1 LFNSWKPAP
10 RPFRFASPLL
20 MRRFPRR
27 WQVRGIVLKLSL
39 RRQVLKA
46 DLDNVAVELTVV
58 LGSAQMPIYK
68 LLRMGR
74 GAIIELNA
82 TENDEV
88 QILANNHPFAKG
100 HVVVAGTRI
109 SGRDHRDADAPDR
122 LLARNRRRRRLSRPF
137 PQP

>member
-1 LFNSWKPAP
+1 
-10 RPFRFASPLL
+10 
-20 MRRFPRR
+20 M
-27 WQVRGIVLKLSL
+27 
-39 RRQVLKA
+39 KA

-82 TENDEV
+82 TESDEV

-109 SGRDHRDADAPDR
+109 SVEITEMLMRPTVYTLETVADA
-122 LLARNRRRRRLSRPF
+122 A
-137 PQP
+137 

>member
-1 LFNSWKPAP
+1 
-10 RPFRFASPLL
+10 
-20 MRRFPRR
+20 M
-27 WQVRGIVLKLSL
+27 
-39 RRQVLKA
+39 KA
-46 DLDNVAVELTVV
+46 DLDLVSVELTVV

-109 SGRDHRDADAPDR
+109 SVEITEMLKRPTVYSLQTVADA
-122 LLARNRRRRRLSRPF
+122 A
-137 PQP
+137 

>member
-1 LFNSWKPAP
+1 
-10 RPFRFASPLL
+10 
-20 MRRFPRR
+20 M
-27 WQVRGIVLKLSL
+27 
-39 RRQVLKA
+39 KA

-100 HVVVAGTRI
+100 IVVV
-109 SGRDHRDADAPDR
+109 SGSKIAVEITQM
-122 LLARNRRRRRLSRPF
+122 LKRPTVYSL
-137 PQP
+137 QSTAEAA

>member
-1 LFNSWKPAP
+1 
-10 RPFRFASPLL
+10 
-20 MRRFPRR
+20 M
-27 WQVRGIVLKLSL
+27 
-39 RRQVLKA
+39 KA
-46 DLDNVAVELTVV
+46 DLDHVAVELTVV

-100 HVVVAGTRI
+100 HVVVAGSRI
-109 SGRDHRDADAPDR
+109 SVEITEMLRRPTVYSLEPVADA
-122 LLARNRRRRRLSRPF
+122 A
-137 PQP
+137 

>member
-1 LFNSWKPAP
+1 LFKSWKLVS
-10 RPFRFASPLL
+10 RPFRFAAAHAPVSASLASSWNC
-20 MRRFPRR
+20 F
-27 WQVRGIVLKLSL
+27 QVSL

-109 SGRDHRDADAPDR
+109 SVEITEMLMRPTVYTLETVADA
-122 LLARNRRRRRLSRPF
+122 A
-137 PQP
+137 

>member
-1 LFNSWKPAP
+1 LATGAAPDRFIAAHAPVSASLASSWNH
-10 RPFRFASPLL
+10 FE
-20 MRRFPRR
+20 
-27 WQVRGIVLKLSL
+27 VGL
-39 RRQVLKA
+39 RRRVLKA
-46 DLDNVAVELTVV
+46 DLDHVAVELTVV

-109 SGRDHRDADAPDR
+109 SVEITEMLKRPTVYSLETVADA
-122 LLARNRRRRRLSRPF
+122 A
-137 PQP
+137 

>member
-1 LFNSWKPAP
+1 
-10 RPFRFASPLL
+10 
-20 MRRFPRR
+20 M
-27 WQVRGIVLKLSL
+27 
-39 RRQVLKA
+39 KA
-46 DLDNVAVELTVV
+46 DLDLVAVELTVV

-100 HVVVAGTRI
+100 HVVVAGSRI
-109 SGRDHRDADAPDR
+109 SVEITEMLMRPTVYTLETVADA
-122 LLARNRRRRRLSRPF
+122 A
-137 PQP
+137 